1 MIKWIMAKRKNP
13 TQAVSRHPPPPRER
27 TREKARE
34 AHGRQWLYGTH
45 AVLAAI
51 ANPRRRCHR
60 LLVTAQA
67 RHHLEGRPAGATPAA
82 QECERRDIERV
93 LPAGAVH
100 QGLATLADPLPE
112 VAIEDVL
119 DAVAGRPDSVVVI
132 LDQATDPQNIG
143 AVLRSAA
150 AFGAEAV
157 VMPTRHAPET
167 TAVLAKAASGALE
180 TVPLVRVTNLSRAM
194 AQLKDAG
201 LWCVG
206 FDAGAAATLAEA
218 GLSGRLALVM
228 GAEGTGLRRLTRESC
243 DLLVR
248 VPLTPAVESLNLSV
262 AAAIALYEVARNNR
276 PAGE

>member
-13 TQAVSRHPPPPRER
+13 PRSG
-27 TREKARE
+27 EKARE
-34 AHGRQWLYGTH
+34 PHGRQWLYGTH

-67 RHHLEGRPAGATPAA
+67 RHHLDGRTAGAEPAA

-112 VAIEDVL
+112 AAIEDIL
-119 DAVAGRPDSVVVI
+119 DAVAEQPDSVVVI

-150 AFGAEAV
+150 AFGAQAV
-157 VMPTRHAPET
+157 IMPTRHAPET
-167 TAVLAKAASGALE
+167 TGVLAKAASGALE
-180 TVPLVRVTNLSRAM
+180 TVPLVRVTNLARAM

-206 FDAGAAATLAEA
+206 FDTGAATTLAEA
-218 GLSGRLALVM
+218 GLSGGLALVM
-228 GAEGTGLRRLTRESC
+228 GAEGAGLRRLTRESC

-262 AAAIALYEVARNNR
+262 AAAIALYEVARNER
-276 PAGE
+276 PAGQ